1 MNIPALISSPRI
13 ADWISCQSL
22 TPFEQGQIIAC
33 APLPM
38 NRKAEL
44 LEGLSAEANPAE
56 ARALQFLA
64 KTFRAAWQ
72 AFYEEP
78 PGRLYLWRENQEPC
92 FRLEAALRAPACP
105 SVGTDPLLQ
114 LFDPLPDGEAQFA
127 GAFLMAW
134 DKCGVW
140 FPHYSIPGDVLLRR
154 AGLEGLREEPFL
166 RGAAE
171 HRLPGEKEPVL
182 HHLPDLALPFSDGD
196 WVRTAGIPAGLFLQG
211 VCEDGTPH
219 PCVCFVGD
227 DDREELASCSTH
239 NWSANWLSMEP
250 MEKTAP
256 KPQTLKKLRSW
267 LLDFGIGSPDAF
279 TLCAQLI
286 RG

>member
-13 ADWISCQSL
+13 AAWLACQSL

-127 GAFLMAW
+127 GAYLMAR
-134 DKCGVW
+134 DKRGVW
-140 FPHYSIPGDVLLRR
+140 FPHYPIPGDILLRR

-166 RGAAE
+166 RGAVE
-171 HRLPGEKEPVL
+171 HCLPGEKEPVL

-196 WVRTAGIPAGLFLQG
+196 WVRTTGIPAGLFLQG

>member
-13 ADWISCQSL
+13 AAWLACQSL

-44 LEGLSAEANPAE
+44 LEGLAAEANPAE

-78 PGRLYLWRENQEPC
+78 PGRLYLWQENQEPC
-92 FRLEAALRAPACP
+92 FRLEAALRAPVCP

-114 LFDPLPDGEAQFA
+114 LFDPLPDGDAQFA
-127 GAFLMAW
+127 GAFLMARN
-134 DKCGVW
+134 KRGVW
-140 FPHYSIPGDVLLRR
+140 FPHYPIPGDILLRR
-154 AGLEGLREEPFL
+154 AGLEGLWEEPFM

-219 PCVCFVGD
+219 PCVCFVRD

-256 KPQTLKKLRSW
+256 KPRALKKLRSW

-279 TLCAQLI
+279 TLCAKLI

>member
-44 LEGLSAEANPAE
+44 LEGLAAEANPAE
-56 ARALQFLA
+56 ARAIRFLA

-72 AFYEEP
+72 AFYEALP
-78 PGRLYLWRENQEPC
+78 DRLYLWREDQEPY
-92 FRLEAALRAPACP
+92 FRLDAALHASVCP

-114 LFDPLPDGEAQFA
+114 LFDPLPSGEARFI
-127 GAFLMAW
+127 GAFLMVRDA
-134 DKCGVW
+134 CGVW
-140 FPHYSIPGDVLLRR
+140 FPHYPVLGDALLRR
-154 AGLEGLREEPFL
+154 AGLGELREESFL

-171 HRLPGEKEPVL
+171 HRLPGEKEPIL
-182 HHLPDLALPFSDGD
+182 HHLPDLELPFSDGD

-227 DDREELASCSTH
+227 DDREKLASCSTH

-256 KPQTLKKLRSW
+256 KPRALKKLRSW

-279 TLCAQLI
+279 TLCAKLI

>member
-1 MNIPALISSPRI
+1 MDISKLVFLPFLSG
-13 ADWISCQSL
+13 WINTLSL
-22 TPFEQGQIIAC
+22 NCFEQGQIIAC

-44 LEGLSAEANPAE
+44 LEGLAAEANPAE

-92 FRLEAALRAPACP
+92 FRLEAALRAPVCP
-105 SVGTDPLLQ
+105 SVGADPLLQ
-114 LFDPLPDGEAQFA
+114 LFDPLPDGDAQFA
-127 GAFLMAW
+127 GAFLMAR
-134 DKCGVW
+134 DKRGVW
-140 FPHYSIPGDVLLRR
+140 FPHYPIPGDVLLRR
-154 AGLEGLREEPFL
+154 AGLEGTRDEPFL
-166 RGAAE
+166 RGAVE
-171 HRLPGEKEPVL
+171 HCLPGEKEPVL

-219 PCVCFVGD
+219 PCVCFVRD

-239 NWSANWLSMEP
+239 NWSANWLSM
-250 MEKTAP
+250 
-256 KPQTLKKLRSW
+256 
-267 LLDFGIGSPDAF
+267 
-279 TLCAQLI
+279 
-286 RG
+286 